1 MASDTPWEALPGP
14 LGVQH
19 QVTQVGEY
27 LSSPVEDGFAQVDDG
42 VDPIHGSLA
51 QQRHFEQKIS
61 FWKRKKFFLVPY
73 VSQFGKNKI

>member
-1 MASDTPWEALPGP
+1 
-14 LGVQH
+14 LGVHH
-19 QVTQVGEY
+19 QVTQVREY

-61 FWKRKKFFLVPY
+61 F
-73 VSQFGKNKI
+73 